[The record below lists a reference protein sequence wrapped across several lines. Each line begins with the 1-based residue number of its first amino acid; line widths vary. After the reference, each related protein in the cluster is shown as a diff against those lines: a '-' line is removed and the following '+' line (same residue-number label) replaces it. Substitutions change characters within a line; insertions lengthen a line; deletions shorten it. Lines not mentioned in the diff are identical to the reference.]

1 MRISPDT
8 LQVPDSRSATKLRG
22 QDSSGGAWTRGGGDR
37 TGPGAFVLHNAGPI
51 PADKPTLPETDP
63 KEALGSQSP
72 READVHPPRTPLSLL
87 RAPRPPRPSLSQGLS
102 SDFRL
107 EEDKETK

>member
-1 MRISPDT
+1 MSPDT
-8 LQVPDSRSATKLRG
+8 LRVPDSRSATNLHG
-22 QDSSGGAWTRGGGDR
+22 QDSSGGAWTRRGGDR
-37 TGPGAFVLHNAGPI
+37 TGPGAFGLRNTRPI

-63 KEALGSQSP
+63 KKALGSQSP
-72 READVHPPRTPLSLL
+72 GEADVHPPRTPLSLL